1 MLNFRGKRTI
11 PDAMGWGERV
21 PPDNAMVNAK
31 VSKASS
37 VWYKI
42 PLLHLVQFFTD
53 SFETID

>member
-1 MLNFRGKRTI
+1 
-11 PDAMGWGERV
+11 MGWGERV

-53 SFETID
+53 SFETIS